1 GSQRYLVRTINQF
14 ANLDQMR
21 DMLVKVENSVP
32 VRLKDIAEVR
42 QGYKEREGIVRID
55 GHEAIELAIYKEG
68 DGNTVA
74 VAAAVNKALERLK
87 TTLPPSATLTTI
99 DDQSVFIQHSLDDVR
114 NDALIGGTLAVLMIF
129 FFLGH
134 GRSTLIISLS
144 LPISLIATFF
154 FMGQA
159 DLSLNVMSLGG
170 LALATGMVVD
180 DSIVVLENIARLR
193 EEGHSVLDATVK
205 GASEVSMAVTAS
217 TLTTVAVFFPLVF
230 VEGVAGQLFRDQS
243 LTITFAMLISLVV
256 AMTLIPMMASLHGR
270 SPLAFRDE
278 PQRQPR
284 SLPQNRIGRFFVRI
298 FRFIGELLF
307 QILPRTIFALFHWSA
322 MAFDRTI
329 GAVLRWT
336 GRRVTGA
343 Y

>member
-55 GHEAIELAIYKEG
+55 GHEAIELAIYKEA

-99 DDQSVFIQHSLDDVR
+99 DDQTGLTQPSPADGR
-114 NDALIGGTLAVLMIF
+114 NEALIGGTLAVLMIF
-129 FFLGH
+129 CCVGH
-134 GRSTLIISLS
+134 GRSTFFITLA
-144 LPISLIATFF
+144 LPIALIATFF

-170 LALATGMVVD
+170 MALATGMVVD
-180 DSIVVLENIARLR
+180 D
-193 EEGHSVLDATVK
+193 
-205 GASEVSMAVTAS
+205 
-217 TLTTVAVFFPLVF
+217 
-230 VEGVAGQLFRDQS
+230 
-243 LTITFAMLISLVV
+243 
-256 AMTLIPMMASLHGR
+256 
-270 SPLAFRDE
+270 
-278 PQRQPR
+278 
-284 SLPQNRIGRFFVRI
+284 
-298 FRFIGELLF
+298 
-307 QILPRTIFALFHWSA
+307 
-322 MAFDRTI
+322 
-329 GAVLRWT
+329 
-336 GRRVTGA
+336 
-343 Y
+343 